1 MTIQALNESGINIVG
16 NKLQA
21 DEVKLVKYLD
31 TQLAGDKEKITQ
43 AMAQIKGY
51 ITMIN
56 SRNLPEKG
64 LYNVM
69 NQGGKNSLDQIIGTA
84 KNWLQQR
91 SALSTIQN
99 LPTPV
104 ATIQTSPGT
113 TPPTPVTASEPKG
126 NTVTNTIG
134 KGIFGDTMLAMN
146 ARSNR

>member
-21 DEVKLVKYLD
+21 DEVKLMKYLD
-31 TQLAGDKEKITQ
+31 TQLAGDKEKIAQ
-43 AMAQIKGY
+43 AMGQIKEY

-99 LPTPV
+99 LPTTP
-104 ATIQTSPGT
+104 AQ
-113 TPPTPVTASEPKG
+113 TPPNPTSIAQPTVSEPKG
-126 NTVTNTIG
+126 NTVTNIIG
-134 KGIFGDTMLAMN
+134 KGVFGDTMLAMN